1 MSYRNPQIIVDR
13 SSEIYAQGFAKL
25 GQQAAGIIEKEN
37 ERKRLELERIK
48 KKNDAFKLL
57 QNEVSFNAY
66 QDADKIY
73 SKLEGNSLL
82 DQFQNQYTNMLEGDG
97 ENEGAIKAQ
106 TILRT
111 RGSDLSID
119 ERKRLNKVV
128 SDARAYKD
136 LMINSGGAIQNDINE
151 YKENITAE
159 NIEGDY
165 VWKGDTDEKKFS
177 NMLAMFS
184 LSDQKV
190 PGVESKKEL
199 KKIDGVN
206 TISITSKINTKDPD
220 FMKKMDALD
229 LKNELE
235 VDENG
240 YATITWKQPIEKYG
254 DGLIVKTPEAIDKVK
269 TLETAKLVENGK
281 PVPGLVQQESNIVTS
296 YLNGKKVTATR
307 QYLDI
312 DKLEKNETLK
322 SEYEAHAKGVLTTS
336 LSEQKAYMKQRL
348 GKEISLKEWKDK
360 TPERKTEEIVSA
372 LQGNT
377 IDDLGF
383 GSFVPKAA
391 DDADVK
397 FYKEQLGKDIVK
409 GKTIYVKT
417 KESFSDIT
425 KDTNKPPTQ
434 TEVNRQRAIKDFKY
448 ISKKL
453 NDKDFNY
460 STKNLTDL
468 ATSFGVNYEADLT
481 NEDDTLKGSV
491 LNYGGKKITIS
502 KDDSRENIFKKILQ
516 LRVPGLQ
523 QEDYDKAINELK
535 KGDTSNNLP
544 EWLLYPSFMGEEIT
558 PKKGDNKEPTGSE
571 DDPIIYKP

>member
-13 SSEIYAQGFAKL
+13 SSEIYAQGFANL
-25 GQQAAGIIEKEN
+25 GQQAAGMIEKEN

-206 TISITSKINTKDPD
+206 TISITSKINTKDPN

-417 KESFSDIT
+417 NEKFSDIKQSKT
-425 KDTNKPPTQ
+425 TDT
-434 TEVNRQRAIKDFKY
+434 
-448 ISKKL
+448 
-453 NDKDFNY
+453 
-460 STKNLTDL
+460 
-468 ATSFGVNYEADLT
+468 
-481 NEDDTLKGSV
+481 
-491 LNYGGKKITIS
+491 
-502 KDDSRENIFKKILQ
+502 
-516 LRVPGLQ
+516 
-523 QEDYDKAINELK
+523 
-535 KGDTSNNLP
+535 
-544 EWLLYPSFMGEEIT
+544 
-558 PKKGDNKEPTGSE
+558 KGDNINEALSFIQDLKGDPRLEFNVDNFRDLASDIGLTVDAEANEEDAKSGNISRLVLGEYRGKKLSIDKNDDQSDIINKIVRVKYPKLSEAQYKKIVKEAGRL
-571 DDPIIYKP
+571 KPGEGVLAPEKENITWTPNGFSYD